1 MPSRKKLRVHEKITL
16 KLYKGKND
24 TIKPDTTQ
32 HELIFLSGVILRRN
46 SDFEGKLPKKLN
58 ELYFVHQKKIIDG
71 EIIDDSLE
79 ELEIKEVLKVR
90 ELVRMNKRW
99 EPRLGARTLLKMK
112 RKFIPRRELSTL
124 TELYCTPGEYILP
137 SILRLAWRGKT
148 VEGRDGDQV
157 QESSTSGS
165 RKTDQDRISSV
176 ISRYTFGDM
185 YCGAGGATC
194 GAEMAGLQIRYGLN
208 SDTDTG
214 LRETPKTTP
223 SEKDVSKRT
232 QIFFTGALLQK
243 GTPRIAIL
251 EETAGLLD
259 VRHGRAFNYRTRLVI
274 LAACPGEPLPQF
286 PKFTHSANPDLDGL
300 KPYRTPCSVLR
311 SIPVGCDNH
320 ELTER
325 QIKPQKNN
333 IYEKWN
339 PHQIVPCITCN
350 GEACTSHP
358 SGKRGM
364 TRRETAALQGFPHWF
379 TFHGTELR
387 VQIGNAVPPSI
398 AKIVFKTVRKHL
410 ETVDGIIEGS
420 EDEGM
425 DDEETEPD
433 GPDHECVADRELEAE
448 AAQLE
453 GTESEESEET
463 ELEETED

>member
-1 MPSRKKLRVHEKITL
+1 V
-16 KLYKGKND
+16 
-24 TIKPDTTQ
+24 
-32 HELIFLSGVILRRN
+32 LS
-46 SDFEGKLPKKLN
+46 
-58 ELYFVHQKKIIDG
+58 
-71 EIIDDSLE
+71 
-79 ELEIKEVLKVR
+79 
-90 ELVRMNKRW
+90 
-99 EPRLGARTLLKMK
+99 LL
-112 RKFIPRRELSTL
+112 TL
-124 TELYCTPGEYILP
+124 TGGIT
-137 SILRLAWRGKT
+137 KT
-148 VEGRDGDQV
+148 HK
-157 QESSTSGS
+157 S
-165 RKTDQDRISSV
+165 
-176 ISRYTFGDM
+176 
-185 YCGAGGATC
+185 
-194 GAEMAGLQIRYGLN
+194 
-208 SDTDTG
+208 
-214 LRETPKTTP
+214 
-223 SEKDVSKRT
+223 
-232 QIFFTGALLQK
+232 
-243 GTPRIAIL
+243 
-251 EETAGLLD
+251 
-259 VRHGRAFNYRTRLVI
+259 
-274 LAACPGEPLPQF
+274 PGEPLPQF
-286 PKFTHSANPDLDGL
+286 PKLTHSANPDLDGL

-325 QIKPQKNN
+325 QIKMQKNN